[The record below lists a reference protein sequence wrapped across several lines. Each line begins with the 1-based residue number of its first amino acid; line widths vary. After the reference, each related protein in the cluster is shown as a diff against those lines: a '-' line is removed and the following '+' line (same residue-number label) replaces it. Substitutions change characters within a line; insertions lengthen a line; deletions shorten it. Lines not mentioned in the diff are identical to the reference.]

1 MLKNLLFMKRFE
13 INAFSLEEAK
23 AKAAEMGLTVV
34 RNVTM
39 SWKNAGSPTT
49 DRMFKE
55 FAVDSLQK
63 NHLTNAEGVG
73 LMVVIAS
80 GSADTRQRPYKYKN
94 NVVEGRKN
102 LERAYEIR
110 RKDTG
115 EVVASKDNKSDA
127 EKAAKKLI
135 ADLHTDLECI
145 IVYHVKDGKELAFTL
160 DYVPSVNAKEGTYIV
175 FGNERQF

>member
-13 INAFSLEEAK
+13 INAFSYEEAK

-49 DRMFKE
+49 DKAFKE

-63 NHLTNAEGVG
+63 NHLANAEGVG
-73 LMVVIAS
+73 LCIVKSA
-80 GSADTRQRPYKYKN
+80 GSADDRKRPYKYTN

-102 LERAYEIR
+102 IERVYEIR

-115 EVVASKDNKSDA
+115 EVVASDAKKSDA
-127 EKAAKKLI
+127 EKKAKKLI
-135 ADLHTDLECI
+135 ADLKTDLECV
-145 IVYHVKDGKELAFTL
+145 IVYHVIDGKDLAFTL
-160 DYVPSVNAKEGTYIV
+160 DYVPSVNTKEGVYVV
-175 FGNERQF
+175 FGNDRQF